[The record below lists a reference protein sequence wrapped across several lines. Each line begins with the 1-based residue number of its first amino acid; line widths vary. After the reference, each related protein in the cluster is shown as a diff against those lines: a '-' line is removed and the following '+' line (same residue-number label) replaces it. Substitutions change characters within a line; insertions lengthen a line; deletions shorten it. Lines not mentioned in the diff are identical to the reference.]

1 MKTIGKLKLAQLSKA
16 ELSKREQNHLVGG
29 DGCCLCGCVYAQYG
43 GSSTSGNGGANEGG
57 GSSGLYSPAGGAQ
70 FGTGG

>member
-29 DGCCLCGCVYAQYG
+29 ESCCLCGCRYWDKG
-43 GSSTSGNGGANEGG
+43 GSSTTGNSTGNNSGGT
-57 GSSGLYSPAGGAQ
+57 SGLYSPGGGYA
-70 FGTGG
+70 TGSFT